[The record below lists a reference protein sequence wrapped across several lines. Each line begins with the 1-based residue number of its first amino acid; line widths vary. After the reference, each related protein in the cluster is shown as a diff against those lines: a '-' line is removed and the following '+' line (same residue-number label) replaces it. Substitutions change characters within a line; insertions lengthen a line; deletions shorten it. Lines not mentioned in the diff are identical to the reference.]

1 MQATTL
7 SKKIISV
14 ILSGVL
20 VLTLTPSLSYAI
32 DNDIQQD
39 TQVQVDGNSNDRAT
53 QANESETV
61 SEDNSESTEVAVQLG
76 TNTRSVQKL
85 TNDAS
90 AETQVAPR
98 KLNGTSVFEF
108 IYIDKKEVELNATQ
122 SIVVSFLNKDDA
134 LTATLYYQKAD
145 GGVHIATPKQ
155 IEDGAALFELIFT
168 SEDQIGTYKLI
179 KATWGD
185 SNPDEAPISVD
196 ENIGY
201 SFSVIAKASDGDPM
215 MVYTV
220 DNNDQSGE
228 DDNNTEAIEEDYG
241 LKKFGLTYDSKG
253 LRYLNKD
260 GTYFNDGWKTVS
272 GKTYYFGDDGYALR
286 WEQDIEG
293 QRYYF
298 NGSYKMVTGWVTWY
312 NDKSRSYFG
321 GDGAAES
328 GWHNDGSDRYYI
340 SPSTFHTVRW
350 SQVIDGKEYYFDSD
364 YKMFIGLLT
373 WQDDGS
379 KSFFGSDGVM
389 ISGWQKW
396 KGKTYYIDP
405 ATMRAV
411 RYGNTIDGQYYYFD
425 SDCSLFNRGWLKW
438 QKDGTYS
445 YFDAD
450 GIMYK
455 GKHTIDGI
463 VYNFGTNGK
472 CETYDWLKAD
482 MAHRAQSYS
491 SRTNRLILVDRGNHK
506 VSLYTGSKNN
516 WHLSYY
522 WSCVTGAPNTPTITG
537 SYYTTGF
544 KRNSLTTDSRA
555 IWCTQ
560 IWGGYFFHS
569 ILVSE
574 SELGKSLSHGCIRLP
589 YGAAQWIHQNIYAG
603 TRVVI
608 YN

>member
-1 MQATTL
+1 
-7 SKKIISV
+7 
-14 ILSGVL
+14 
-20 VLTLTPSLSYAI
+20 
-32 DNDIQQD
+32 
-39 TQVQVDGNSNDRAT
+39 
-53 QANESETV
+53 
-61 SEDNSESTEVAVQLG
+61 
-76 TNTRSVQKL
+76 
-85 TNDAS
+85 
-90 AETQVAPR
+90 
-98 KLNGTSVFEF
+98 
-108 IYIDKKEVELNATQ
+108 
-122 SIVVSFLNKDDA
+122 
-134 LTATLYYQKAD
+134 
-145 GGVHIATPKQ
+145 
-155 IEDGAALFELIFT
+155 
-168 SEDQIGTYKLI
+168 
-179 KATWGD
+179 
-185 SNPDEAPISVD
+185 
-196 ENIGY
+196 
-201 SFSVIAKASDGDPM
+201 
-215 MVYTV
+215 
-220 DNNDQSGE
+220 
-228 DDNNTEAIEEDYG
+228 
-241 LKKFGLTYDSKG
+241 
-253 LRYLNKD
+253 
-260 GTYFNDGWKTVS
+260 
-272 GKTYYFGDDGYALR
+272 
-286 WEQDIEG
+286 
-293 QRYYF
+293 
-298 NGSYKMVTGWVTWY
+298 
-312 NDKSRSYFG
+312 
-321 GDGAAES
+321 
-328 GWHNDGSDRYYI
+328 
-340 SPSTFHTVRW
+340 
-350 SQVIDGKEYYFDSD
+350 
-364 YKMFIGLLT
+364 MFIGLLT

-379 KSFFGSDGVM
+379 KSFFGFDGVM
-389 ISGWQKW
+389 TSGWQKW

-445 YFDAD
+445 YFDTD

-472 CETYDWLKAD
+472 CATYDWLKAD

-491 SRTNRLILVDRGNHK
+491 SQTNRLILVDRGNHK

-544 KRNSLTTDSRA
+544 KRNALTTDSRA